1 MWKLA
6 KTTHTSSFFSSSSS
20 HTIRTTYD
28 VFVSFRGKDTCNNFT
43 GFLFQTLRRNGI
55 DAFKDDAVLKT
66 GKFIVPLMLLAT
78 NLHTSAIALK
88 HPRVVFF
95 QFSMMLIH

>member
-1 MWKLA
+1 MA
-6 KTTHTSSFFSSSSS
+6 FNTIIQCSSSSS